1 MWSKTRKGLLERLAP
16 ALRRRVDYCYEVYT
30 HRNTKRERSKGFW
43 PRSEASVFEIRV
55 DGETKFATTPEFWSE
70 DYRHFFLKDDSGDS
84 RENGLKIVNETGFLR
99 TGDGG
104 DDGEVMAYV
113 HEYLNVLPFDEAL
126 RSGNGFIRLLAFLD
140 RRLGKRRLREL
151 VKNVESEPE
160 WLRPWIRLRAESE
173 EQAEH
178 VESYFTALVGIQIE
192 RLIALHWFRNYDNV
206 DPYWFRDCVCM
217 STHIFRIDDDKRPWL
232 TPESYDRA
240 IAYQLREEIF
250 AESYREA
257 LAFFVEAFVED
268 PDRGIPA
275 PERPQNDSA
284 KARQFVAEYLSWA
297 KPYAL
302 APKEPEFRVVY
313 DRAKTKILELMGR
326 QGLGEIPDK
335 PEQEGRENGKSESR

>member
-1 MWSKTRKGLLERLAP
+1 MWNKTRKGLLERLAP

-30 HRNTKRERSKGFW
+30 HRNTKRERGKGFW

-70 DYRHFFLKDDSGDS
+70 DCRRFFLKDDSGDS

-113 HEYLNVLPFDEAL
+113 HEYLNVLSFDEAL

-173 EQAEH
+173 EQAMRAESVFTCH
-178 VESYFTALVGIQIE
+178 VEDAIE
-192 RLIALHWFRNYDNV
+192 KLIVLHWFRSYDGIYKTYRSWIV
-206 DPYWFRDCVCM
+206 DLVGFAARV
-217 STHIFRIDDDKRPWL
+217 IDNDEHLRPWL
-232 TPESYDRA
+232 TPEGRDRA
-240 IAYQLREEIF
+240 IADQLREENF
-250 AESYREA
+250 AERYREA
-257 LAFFVEAFVED
+257 LAFFIEAFVD
-268 PDRGIPA
+268 DSHDTVFHSPTVPA
-275 PERPQNDSA
+275 PKRPPDDRARA
-284 KARQFVAEYLSWA
+284 KRFVAEYLTWA
-297 KPYAL
+297 VPYAL
-302 APKEPEFRVVY
+302 AQKKIDYGDALDLAR
-313 DRAKTKILELMGR
+313 TKILEMMGIVS
-326 QGLGEIPDK
+326 G
-335 PEQEGRENGKSESR
+335 